1 MSSTGFPIVDL
12 VRRKLQTTLTVLSLT
27 LSVASTLFLLLF
39 TNRLGLGI
47 AASKG
52 TLTLGLS
59 SIFSQFTLFIG
70 ALIFVIGA
78 VLTAFIVF
86 LMMAQRTRDFGL
98 IKAAGCPNSLVA
110 GYFMTELLAVTLVG
124 CVLGLAFGFLAD
136 FLVTNLVFSSYVVP
150 NLWFAPLV
158 FVTFFV
164 LALFFGLRP
173 ILKASIM
180 SPIDALSSVNYFGLT
195 EGATKHKPLS
205 RRAITWRIALR
216 SLYRRQSAILRLTFL
231 LSIVFILLTVS
242 IAGGI
247 IAGNTAT
254 SWIAQPVDKNALV
267 IADSTLINQYKML
280 LTNFS
285 KPQENPDFN
294 YSDPKLS
301 VPDTF
306 VRQLKTLNSVDIV
319 DSRLVL
325 SETVYEEAGF
335 AVLEQTSSSTVF
347 VGGHRQ
353 SESVI
358 IGVNPAT
365 LTGSW
370 SLKGQFLGGND
381 SEAVIGDSLALTMY
395 VRDARNG
402 VAYSD
407 PLLEGLEINGVT
419 FKIVGVCID
428 SLNNGFVTYVPLDKL
443 ANVTGITEPN
453 MLFVKLNSSVDS
465 NMVINQI
472 KGMIQASGLALEVSN
487 LSSAIEQ
494 NKVFLS
500 STWQTIM
507 LLPLF
512 MLASATICF
521 ISFMMLSVDEQH
533 QEFAILRAIGAKPRI
548 IVNISAIQSGI
559 VLFTSF
565 GIGISFG
572 IVITTIIL
580 MTNPLITTSTVLLI
594 SAWLFSALMAM
605 LALSFYP
612 AYRLAKASILK
623 IMT

>member
-1 MSSTGFPIVDL
+1 MSSAGFPINDL
-12 VRRKLQTTLTVLSLT
+12 IRRKLQTTLTVLTLT

-47 AASKG
+47 ASSKG

-59 SIFSQFTLFIG
+59 GIFGQFSLFIG
-70 ALIFVIGA
+70 ALIFIVGA
-78 VLTAFIVF
+78 VLTSFIVF

-98 IKAAGCPNSLVA
+98 IKAVGCPNSLVA
-110 GYFMTELLAVTLVG
+110 GYFMTELLTTTLVG
-124 CVLGLAFGFLAD
+124 CILGIAFGFLAD
-136 FLVTNLVFSSYVVP
+136 FSTANLVFSRYVTP
-150 NLWFAPLV
+150 NFLFAPLV
-158 FVTFFV
+158 FFTFFI

-173 ILKASIM
+173 ILKVSRM
-180 SPIDALSSVNYFGLT
+180 TPIEALSPVNYFGLT
-195 EGATKHKPLS
+195 EGVSKHKPIS
-205 RRAITWRIALR
+205 RRGITWRIALR
-216 SLYRRQSAILRLTFL
+216 SLYRRQSAILRMVFL

-247 IAGNTAT
+247 IARNTTT
-254 SWIAQPVDKNALV
+254 SWITNPIDKDAIV
-267 IADSTLINQYKML
+267 IADSTMIHQYKMSL
-280 LTNFS
+280 SNFS
-285 KPQENPDFN
+285 KPQENLDFN
-294 YSDPKLS
+294 YSDPKLLI
-301 VPDTF
+301 PDALIK
-306 VRQLKTLNSVDIV
+306 QLETLSSVDAV

-325 SETVYEEAGF
+325 SKTVTEMAGF
-335 AVLEQTSSSTVF
+335 AILGQASSSTVF

-353 SESVI
+353 SKSLI
-358 IGVNPAT
+358 IGVNTAE

-370 SLKGQFLGGND
+370 SLKGHFLSGND
-381 SEAVIGDSLALTMY
+381 SEAVIGDSLALSMY
-395 VRDARNG
+395 VRDASHG
-402 VAYSD
+402 IAYSD
-407 PLLEGLEINGVT
+407 PLLEGVGLDDIN
-419 FKIVGVCID
+419 FRIVGVCVD
-428 SLNNGFVTYVPLDKL
+428 PLNNGFVTYVPMDKL
-443 ANVTGITEPN
+443 ANITGINEPN
-453 MLFVKLNSSVDS
+453 LLLIKLNAST
-465 NMVINQI
+465 NPNTVIAQMKSI
-472 KGMIQASGLALEVSN
+472 IQASGLNLEVSN
-487 LSSAIEQ
+487 LSSEIEQ
-494 NKVFLS
+494 NTVFLS

>member
-136 FLVTNLVFSSYVVP
+136 FLVTNLAFSSYVVP

-173 ILKASIM
+173 ILKASRM
-180 SPIDALSSVNYFGLT
+180 SPIDALSPVNYFGLT

-254 SWIAQPVDKNALV
+254 SWIAQPVDKDAIV

-428 SLNNGFVTYVPLDKL
+428 PLNNGFVTYVPLDKL

-472 KGMIQASGLALEVSN
+472 KGMIQASGLGLEVSN

-512 MLASATICF
+512 TLASATMCLF
-521 ISFMMLSVDEQH
+521 SFMMLTVDEQH
-533 QEFAILRAIGAKPRI
+533 QEFAILRAMGAKPKI
-548 IVNISAIQSGI
+548 IVNISAIQSAI
-559 VLFTSF
+559 VLFSSF

-572 IVITTIIL
+572 VIITILIL
-580 MTNPLITTSTVLLI
+580 MANPLITTTTILLI
-594 SAWLFSALMAM
+594 SAWLLSALVTMFI
-605 LALSFYP
+605 LSIFP
-612 AYRLAKASILK
+612 AFRLAKASILK